1 MTDPEDRHTA
11 IRHQIHR
18 QVRRKLTV
26 TSFRSGVLTMTLAL
40 GAAHLAHATND
51 RVIANPDVAVAKT
64 QAGPV
69 QGFVHNGIYV
79 YRGIPYAKAE
89 RFQAPQPAAKWDGTR
104 TALMYGNICPQVAVN
119 PLENFMFSGPHLKQ
133 SDDCLNLNVWTPS
146 LSSAKKR
153 AVMVWL
159 HGGGFSGGS
168 SIESDAYDGEN
179 LSRTG
184 DVVVISVN
192 HRLNVMGHLD
202 LSAYGKQYLHSANAG
217 VEDLVA
223 SLRWVKANVAAFGG
237 DADNVTIFG
246 ESGGGA
252 KVLTLM
258 ATPAAKGLFQRAIVQ
273 SGALEG
279 MGMTLLA
286 PKTTRR
292 VAELTLQNLGVKPET
307 VESLNSL
314 PYQAIVDASQK
325 ALQQTAEEQRIPSV
339 MGNGIALAWA
349 PSTDGQFIPAEPVGE
364 KYPELSKD
372 VPMLIGTNLTEW
384 STIFAHFD
392 NIDKA
397 QRDNKNHWS
406 ASEVAEKMRA
416 QYADRADG
424 VVKAFAAAY
433 PKRKPADA
441 LYVDSLLRIPALKTA
456 RLKADQNGAPVYN
469 YLFAWDTPVL
479 GGFAMSYHTSEI
491 PFVMNSLALTET
503 AHGNGDEART
513 LADKMSRAWVA
524 FAKTGNPNV
533 RGLPNWPAYTRQGG
547 ATMIFGDR
555 PEVKLQH
562 DVELMKLLKP
572 GARF

>member
-1 MTDPEDRHTA
+1 M
-11 IRHQIHR
+11 
-18 QVRRKLTV
+18 
-26 TSFRSGVLTMTLAL
+26 TSFKSGVLAMTLAL
-40 GAAHLAHATND
+40 GTAHLAHATND
-51 RVIANPDVAVAKT
+51 RVIANPNVAVAKT

-89 RFQAPQPAAKWDGTR
+89 RFQAPQPVAKWDGTR
-104 TALMYGNICPQVAVN
+104 SALMYGNICPQVAVN
-119 PLENFMFSGPHLKQ
+119 PLENFMFPGPHLKQ

-146 LSSAKKR
+146 ISDR
-153 AVMVWL
+153 QERPVMVWL

-168 SIESDAYDGEN
+168 SIESYAYDGEN

-184 DVVVISVN
+184 NVVVVSVN
-192 HRLNVMGHLD
+192 HRLNAMGHLD
-202 LSAYGKQYLHSANAG
+202 LSAYGKQYANSANAG
-217 VEDLVA
+217 VLDLVA
-223 SLRWVKANVAAFGG
+223 ALQWVKANAATFGG
-237 DADNVTIFG
+237 DAGNVTIFG

-258 ATPAAKGLFQRAIVQ
+258 GTPAAKGLFHKAIVE

-279 MGMTLLA
+279 MGMTLLS
-286 PKTTRR
+286 PQTTHRI
-292 VAELTLQNLGVKPET
+292 AELNLKNLGLKPED
-307 VESLNSL
+307 VQRLNTL
-314 PYQAIVDASQK
+314 PYETIAEASQK
-325 ALQQTAEEQRIPSV
+325 ALEQTGQERQIPSV
-339 MGNGIALAWA
+339 MGKGIALAWA
-349 PSTDGQFIPAEPVGE
+349 PSTDGTYIPAEPVGE

-372 VPMLIGTNLTEW
+372 IPLLIGTNLTEW
-384 STIFAHFD
+384 NTIFSLFGAM
-392 NIDKA
+392 DKA
-397 QRDNKNHWS
+397 QTDNKNNWS
-406 ASEVAEKMRA
+406 AAQVKEKMNA
-416 QYADRADG
+416 LYGDRADAVG
-424 VVKAFAAAY
+424 KAFAVAY
-433 PKRKPADA
+433 PDRNPADA

-491 PFVMNSLALTET
+491 PFVMNSLAFTET

-555 PEVKLQH
+555 PEVKFQH